1 MIKQI
6 NCNKKNYLDN
16 LTKFLDLRRSS
27 KKPENKIISKILSD
41 IKKNKNK
48 ALIKYEKKFSKNSQ
62 IKPSI
67 KEINNAI
74 KFLDPKIKKAIDFAL
89 KRIFNFH
96 IKQKKKNIYYKESL
110 DLFDDGM
117 EKYKFLIDQAKNAKN
132 FPEEYRNETF
142 KVSGCQAQVWLVP
155 IHKDHKLSFYYDSDA
170 FISKGMVTILCDI
183 YGDRN
188 PVEIQNSDFNMLNI
202 LELDTLLTP
211 GRRNGVYS
219 MLEKIKEYAKSYS
232 NN

>member
-1 MIKQI
+1 MKTIQ
-6 NCNKKNYLDN
+6 
-16 LTKFLDLRRSS
+16 
-27 KKPENKIISKILSD
+27 EKI
-41 IKKNKNK
+41 
-48 ALIKYEKKFSKNSQ
+48 Y
-62 IKPSI
+62 
-67 KEINNAI
+67 
-74 KFLDPKIKKAIDFAL
+74 
-89 KRIFNFH
+89 
-96 IKQKKKNIYYKESL
+96 YYKESL

-117 EKYKFLIDQAKNAKN
+117 DKYKFLIDQAKNAKI
-132 FPEEYRNETF
+132 FPEEYRNESF

-155 IHKDHKLSFYYDSDA
+155 QLEEKKLSFYYDSDA

-188 PVEIQNSDFNMLNI
+188 PSEIKNSDFNMLDI

-232 NN
+232 KN